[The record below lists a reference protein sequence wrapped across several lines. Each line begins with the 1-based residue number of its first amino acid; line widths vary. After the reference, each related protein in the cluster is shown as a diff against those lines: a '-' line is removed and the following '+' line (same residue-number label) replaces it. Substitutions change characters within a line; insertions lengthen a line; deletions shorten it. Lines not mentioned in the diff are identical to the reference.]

1 MVSKWST
8 PRHITIKMPKIK
20 AVREKQIVTYKG
32 APIRLSAD
40 FSTETL
46 QTRRNWQEIFKMIK
60 SKDLQPKLLY
70 PSKLSFRMME
80 GHIKIFPDKKKL
92 KESITTK
99 PLLHEMLK
107 GFL

>member
-40 FSTETL
+40 LSTETL
-46 QTRRNWQEIFKMIK
+46 QVRKDWQEIFIVMKRN
-60 SKDLQPKLLY
+60 DL
-70 PSKLSFRMME
+70 
-80 GHIKIFPDKKKL
+80 
-92 KESITTK
+92 
-99 PLLHEMLK
+99 
-107 GFL
+107 